1 MTEQDPSIKRVQA
14 FYDESVQTEWERLDQ
29 HPVEFAVTM
38 RVLQQHLPPAPARI
52 LDLGSGPGRY
62 AIALSQL
69 GYQVTLAD
77 LSPANIA
84 FAQQKAEEAGVNLN
98 QTIIQEA
105 TQPLPK
111 DVKDFDAVL
120 LMGPLYHLV
129 TRDKRLAALQNAISV
144 LKPQGVLF
152 ASFITLFGA
161 LRAVVQYSPDQLE
174 EEWKTLQ
181 YGINRSDLGFTDAY
195 FARIPEIYSLMA
207 ETEALEQIE
216 ILGCEGFS
224 NIVEKSFLET
234 QLVPEVWQ
242 HWVDLNLEF
251 GRHPTAL
258 EASDHILYVA
268 RKL

>member
-1 MTEQDPSIKRVQA
+1 MTEQDPSIQRVQT
-14 FYDESVQTEWERLDQ
+14 FYDQSVQTEWERLDR

-38 RVLQQHLPPAPARI
+38 RVLQQHLPPPPARI

-69 GYQVTLAD
+69 GYQVSLAD

-84 FAQQKAEEAGVNLN
+84 FAKQKAAEAGIDLSE
-98 QTIIQEA
+98 TIIQEA

-111 DVKDFDAVL
+111 DVKNFDAVL

-129 TRDKRLAALQNAISV
+129 TREKRVAALNNAINA
-144 LKPQGVLF
+144 LKPQGLLF

-161 LRAVVQYSPDQLE
+161 LRAVVEFAPDQLE

-207 ETEALEQIE
+207 EAEALEQIE

-224 NIVEKSFLET
+224 NVVEKSFLET
-234 QLVPEVWQ
+234 QLAPEVWE

>member
-1 MTEQDPSIKRVQA
+1 MTEIDPSIQRVQA
-14 FYDESVQTEWERLDQ
+14 FYDESVQAEWDRLDQ

-38 RVLQQHLPPAPARI
+38 RVLQQHLPPAPADI

-62 AIALSQL
+62 AIALSQM
-69 GYQVTLAD
+69 GYEVTLAD

-84 FAQQKAEEAGVNLN
+84 FAQQKAQALN
-98 QTIIQEA
+98 ITLAETIIHDA

-111 DVKDFDAVL
+111 SVKNIDAVL

-129 TRDKRLAALQNAISV
+129 TREKRMAALQNAIRV

-161 LRAVVQYSPDQLE
+161 LRAVVQFAPNQLE

-207 ETEALEQIE
+207 ETEELEQIE
-216 ILGCEGFS
+216 LLGCEGFS
-224 NIVEKSFLET
+224 NVVEKSFLET
-234 QLVPEVWQ
+234 KVAPEIWE
-242 HWVDLNLEF
+242 HWIDLNLEF

>member
-1 MTEQDPSIKRVQA
+1 MTEIDPSIQRVQA
-14 FYDESVQTEWERLDQ
+14 FYNESVQAEWDRLDQ

-38 RVLQQHLPPAPARI
+38 RVLQQHLPPAPADI

-69 GYQVTLAD
+69 GYQVSLAD
-77 LSPANIA
+77 LSPVNIA
-84 FAQQKAEEAGVNLN
+84 FAQQKARALDITLA
-98 QTIIQEA
+98 QTIVQDA

-111 DVKDFDAVL
+111 NVKNVDAVL

-129 TRDKRLAALQNAISV
+129 TREKRMAALQNAIRA

-161 LRAVVQYSPDQLE
+161 LRAVVQFAPNQLE

-224 NIVEKSFLET
+224 NVVEKSFLEAK
-234 QLVPEVWQ
+234 VAPGVWE
-242 HWVDLNLEF
+242 HWIDLNLEF
-251 GRHPTAL
+251 GRHPTAM

-268 RKL
+268 RKR